1 MENQKKKVNGRKIA
15 YWSLVSFLV
24 LVIVVCSVAIGY
36 KLITDAR
43 DKADYDEIQNLRDNV
58 PTIATRPPIPSNPS
72 EPVDPTVGDV
82 QPSTDPAQTA
92 PTEPTEPVM
101 FPEYEVVY
109 NKNKDMVGWIEIPGT
124 VISYPVVHTPDRKDF
139 YLRKNF
145 YGDYAT
151 CGTLYVR
158 EQCDV
163 FEPSDNVTIY
173 GHNMAN
179 GTMFADLHKYEKKD
193 FWEANR
199 YIYFDTLYEYHT
211 YEIFAVFVSSAKL
224 DEGAFPYH
232 LFDYADDAAE
242 YDKFVANCKELSLY
256 DTGITPQLGEKLI
269 TLSTCDKSI
278 EQGRFVVVARRV
290 V

>member
-1 MENQKKKVNGRKIA
+1 MKEKKRKINGRKIA

-24 LVIVVCSVAIGY
+24 LVIVVCVGAISY

-43 DKADYDEIQNLRDNV
+43 DKAEYEDIQHLKDNV
-58 PTIATRPPIPSNPS
+58 PTIATRPPIPSKPVEPADPS
-72 EPVDPTVGDV
+72 VGDV
-82 QPSTDPAQTA
+82 VPSTNPAQTA

-109 NKNKDMVGWIEIPGT
+109 NKNKDMVGWLEIPGT
-124 VISYPVVHTPDRKDF
+124 VISYPVVHTPDRPNF

-158 EQCDV
+158 ESCDV

-179 GTMFADLHKYEKKD
+179 GTMFADLHKYEKQE
-193 FWEANR
+193 FWEENR
-199 YIYFDTLYEYHT
+199 YIHFDTLYEYHT
-211 YEIFAVFVSSAKL
+211 YEIFAVFVSSA
-224 DEGAFPYH
+224 DMSIGYPYH
-232 LFDYADDAAE
+232 IFDVADSAEDYDAHIE
-242 YDKFVANCKELSLY
+242 KLLSLALY
-256 DTGITPQLGEKLI
+256 DTGIKPQYGEKII

-278 EQGRFVVVARRV
+278 DQGRLVVVARCID
-290 V
+290 

>member
-1 MENQKKKVNGRKIA
+1 MEKKKKKPDLRKIA

-24 LVIVVCSVAIGY
+24 LVILVSVGMIAY
-36 KLITDAR
+36 KLIIDAQ
-43 DKADYDEIQNLRDNV
+43 DKQEYSQIQNLKDNV
-58 PTIATRPPIPSNPS
+58 PTISTRPPIPSDTTEPTDPS
-72 EPVDPTVGDV
+72 IGDV
-82 QPSTDPAQTA
+82 EPSTAPAQTA
-92 PTEPTEPVM
+92 PSEPTEPVM

-124 VISYPVVHTPDRKDF
+124 TISYPVVHTPDRPNY

-158 EQCDV
+158 EDCDV
-163 FEPSDNVTIY
+163 FRPSDNVTIY
-173 GHNMAN
+173 GHNMSN
-179 GTMFADLHKYEKKD
+179 GTMFADLHLYEKQD
-193 FWEANR
+193 FWQNNR
-199 YIYFDTLYEYHT
+199 YIHFDTLYEYHT
-211 YEIFAVFVSSAKL
+211 YEIFAAFVSSAKL

-232 LFDYADDAAE
+232 LFDDAASE
-242 YDKFVANCKELSLY
+242 EEFNKFVSNCKELSLY
-256 DTGITPQLGEKLI
+256 DTEITPEFGDKLI